1 MTRSRDDIVRELEA
15 AGLSLAGVER
25 TCGELK
31 ARIASLQM
39 ELAALAPT
47 TKSRLEL
54 SPGSR
59 TPQTPADK
67 VKLFRALFRG
77 RPDVFPTR
85 FVSKNT
91 GRAGYAP
98 ACSNKWQP
106 GLMTISRNASWGPKS
121 T

>member
-54 SPGSR
+54 SPSTR

-77 RPDVFPTR
+77 RPDVFPIG